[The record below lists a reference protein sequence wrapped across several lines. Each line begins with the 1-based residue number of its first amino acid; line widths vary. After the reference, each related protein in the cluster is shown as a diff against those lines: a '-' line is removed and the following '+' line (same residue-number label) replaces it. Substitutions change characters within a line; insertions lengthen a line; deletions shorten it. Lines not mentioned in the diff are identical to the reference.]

1 MAKVS
6 LKTYD
11 VTFADRL
18 KIVIGEYTTYN
29 YFDITWSHTGH
40 TSVKYE
46 ELLLGEKYTDEIGEN
61 EIVTP
66 NEFKEMLE
74 ELFLLN
80 GVLDIGDSIPW
91 LRFLDLCYGTNES
104 NGQ

>member
-11 VTFADRL
+11 VTFADRP
-18 KIVIGEYTTYN
+18 KIVVGEYTTYN

-46 ELLLGEKYTDEIGEN
+46 DEIGEN
-61 EIVTP
+61 EIVTL